1 MKQKEICEICRS
13 IDLVRKYDV
22 FENLICSV
30 KCSTEE
36 SKKDIDEDFI
46 KIDDSKNLTNLKKL
60 LDEAIATLNLDDV
73 KKYSNKLVELE
84 PKYYKAVLYK
94 EISKELDPN
103 INSILSETE
112 SVEKGLNETLA
123 IIKEE
128 NITDLLFLED
138 IAFKTS
144 LFAITATLDATESV
158 KTLTHY
164 ELKRILKSI
173 YHLWNFVISI
183 HDTYDESM
191 QKCDKIDYDIFKK
204 NYKFAC
210 KKKEALKK
218 IIRA

>member
-1 MKQKEICEICRS
+1 MKPKKICEICGS
-13 IDLVRKYDV
+13 TDLVRKNDV
-22 FENLICSV
+22 FECQICAV
-30 KCSTEE
+30 KYSTEE
-36 SKKDIDEDFI
+36 SKKNIDKDFI
-46 KIDDSKNLTNLKKL
+46 KIDDSENLTNLKKL
-60 LDEAIATLNLDDV
+60 FDKAVETLNLDDV

-84 PKYYKAVLYK
+84 PKHYKAVLYK
-94 EISKELDPN
+94 ELSKELDPN
-103 INSILSETE
+103 INPILTETE
-112 SVEKGLNETLA
+112 SAEKGLNKTLA

-138 IAFKTS
+138 IALKTS
-144 LFAITATLDATESV
+144 LFAITATLKATESV
-158 KTLTHY
+158 KRLTHY

-204 NYKFAC
+204 NYNFAC

-218 IIRA
+218 MI